1 MLVEYDCMMM
11 NMYVMEHEVY
21 FWHDSLIVDEW
32 VGMRLSMRNE
42 CVV

>member
-21 FWHDSLIVDEW
+21 F
-32 VGMRLSMRNE
+32 GMIHELWTNGL
-42 CVV
+42 V

>member
-21 FWHDSLIVDEW
+21 VWHDS
-32 VGMRLSMRNE
+32 
-42 CVV
+42 